1 VTVLEKLSEKVQAC
15 LDRAFEAE
23 RKAWESADPA
33 LKADFLEMEKR
44 WLALAQSYQFTERLT
59 DFTALNAEWRQGFH
73 ERRRVG
79 ARQDDEARLQKII
92 QEGNVEAL
100 FERMWLSS
108 IVEFSDD
115 AIISKNLDGTIT
127 SWNKGAERLFGY
139 LAEEAIGMPVTIL
152 IPPDRLYEE
161 DAILKLIRRG
171 DRVEHY
177 ETIRQRKDG
186 RRVDISLT
194 VSPIRGAEGKVVG
207 ASKVARDI
215 TERKQER
222 ELLRRQADLLDQ
234 SHDAIFT
241 WKIGGG
247 IAYWSKGAERLY
259 NYTAEEV
266 IGRSSHELL
275 RTRSPVPMQEIE
287 REIAREGSWYGELAH
302 TTRDG
307 RSVVVES
314 RLVRVKYSGETY
326 TLETNRDITER
337 KAHEQY
343 VHLLTRE
350 AEHRAKN
357 LLANVGAMVQLSQAD
372 TPDGLKEVI
381 AGRIAALGSVHSLFA
396 QSRWTGADLASL
408 VRQELSPYSR
418 KGEMRTHIDGPA
430 VMLKPD
436 VAQAIAVALH
446 ELATNAAKY
455 GSLSVGEG
463 QVRVEW
469 LHSANGQLVLRWTE
483 AGGPPV
489 DPPTRRGFGTNVIES
504 MIRGGAKGEV
514 QLDWRVEGLACE
526 IILPM

>member
-1 VTVLEKLSEKVQAC
+1 MLRKLSVQVQTC
-15 LDRAFEAE
+15 FDRALDAK
-23 RKAWESADPA
+23 RRADGTADPA
-33 LKADFLEMEKR
+33 RKAELHRFEKS
-44 WLALAQSYQFTERLT
+44 WLALAESYELTERLT
-59 DFTALNAEWRQGFH
+59 DFTAENAGWRRRFN

-79 ARQDDEARLQKII
+79 ARQDDEVRLQRII
-92 QEGNVEAL
+92 EEGNVEAL

-139 LAEEAIGMPVTIL
+139 LAEEAIGKPVTML
-152 IPPDRLYEE
+152 IPADRQYEE
-161 DAILKLIRRG
+161 GAILKLVRRG

-177 ETIRQRKDG
+177 ETVRQRKDG
-186 RRVDISLT
+186 TRVDISLT
-194 VSPIRGAEGKVVG
+194 VSPIRGAEGKVVA

-234 SHDAIFT
+234 SRDAIFT

-247 IAYWSKGAERLY
+247 IVYWSKGAERLY
-259 NYTAEEV
+259 NFTAEEA

-287 REIAREGSWYGELAH
+287 WQIAHEGSWYGELTH
-302 TTRDG
+302 TTRDE
-307 RSVVVES
+307 RTVVVES
-314 RLVRVKYSGETY
+314 RLVRVQYSGGTY

-337 KAHEQY
+337 KAHEEY

-357 LLANVGAMVQLSQAD
+357 LLANVTAMVQLSQAD
-372 TPDGLKEVI
+372 TPDGLKESI
-381 AGRIAALGSVHSLFA
+381 QGRVAALASVHSLFA
-396 QSRWTGADLASL
+396 KSQWTGAELGSL
-408 VRQELSPYSR
+408 VKQELAPYSR
-418 KGEMRTHIDGPA
+418 NERMRTQIDGPS
-430 VMLKPD
+430 VVLRPD
-436 VAQAIAVALH
+436 LAQAIALALH

-455 GSLSVGEG
+455 GALSVAEG

-469 LHSANGQLVLRWTE
+469 SCAEDRQLVVRWTE
-483 AGGPPV
+483 AGGPPAK
-489 DPPTRRGFGTNVIES
+489 PPTRKGFGTRMMQS
-504 MIRGGAKGEV
+504 MIDGVNGRVK
-514 QLDWRVEGLACE
+514 LDWHAEGLACE
-526 IILPM
+526 IAVPT